1 MVDAEN
7 GMIGNERSAVGDATS
22 EDTAATPTQTLT
34 PRDTSINVPVP
45 PTERLVSTGC
55 VR

>member
-1 MVDAEN
+1 VVDAEN
-7 GMIGNERSAVGDATS
+7 GIIGDDRSAVGDATS
-22 EDTAATPTQTLT
+22 EDAAATPTQTLT
-34 PRDTSINVPVP
+34 PRDTSINIPVP